1 MVGMFLGATLATD
14 RKAPRAWR
22 VLLPVLFVVAVLPA
36 QMLEPNLLGGMLHR
50 LPHPGDG
57 FDLPSGRQ
65 LYESAYLAATPF
77 GAAAF
82 VQVGALAVTLVGILM
97 LALLA

>member
-1 MVGMFLGATLATD
+1 MGMFSGAASISA
-14 RKAPRAWR
+14 RKPAGAWR
-22 VLLPVLFVVAVLPA
+22 VLVPLLFLGAVLPA
-36 QMLEPNLLGGMLHR
+36 QLLDPGLVGSLLHR

-65 LYESAYLAATPF
+65 LYESAQLVASPL

-82 VQVGALAVTLVGILM
+82 VQVAALAVTFAGILT

>member
-1 MVGMFLGATLATD
+1 MFSCA
-14 RKAPRAWR
+14 APTSTSMPAGAWR
-22 VLLPVLFVVAVLPA
+22 VLVPVLFLAAFLPA
-36 QMLEPNLLGGMLHR
+36 QLLDPSLVGSLLHR

-65 LYESAYLAATPF
+65 LYESAQLVAGPL

-82 VQVGALAVTLVGILM
+82 VQVAALAVTFAGILM

>member
-1 MVGMFLGATLATD
+1 MFLGATVTSD
-14 RKAPRAWR
+14 RKPPGAWR
-22 VLLPVLFVVAVLPA
+22 VLLPVFFVALVLPT
-36 QMLEPNLLGGMLHR
+36 QLLDPSLLGSMLHR

-65 LYESAYLAATPF
+65 LYESAQLVASPL

-82 VQVGALAVTLVGILM
+82 VQVAALAVTFSGILM

>member
-1 MVGMFLGATLATD
+1 VVGMFSGAASIAARKLAG
-14 RKAPRAWR
+14 AWR
-22 VLLPVLFVVAVLPA
+22 VLVPVLFLGAVLPA
-36 QMLEPNLLGGMLHR
+36 HLIDPGLVGNLLHR

-65 LYESAYLAATPF
+65 LYESAQLAAAPF

>member
-1 MVGMFLGATLATD
+1 MFLGPSLTVD
-14 RKAPRAWR
+14 RRSLRAWR
-22 VLLPVLFVVAVLPA
+22 MFVPLLVLGVVLPTQLVDPA
-36 QMLEPNLLGGMLHR
+36 LLGCLLRR

-65 LYESAYLAATPF
+65 LYDSAQLVAIPL

-82 VQVGALAVTLVGILM
+82 VQAAALVVTLVGILM

>member
-1 MVGMFLGATLATD
+1 MVGMFLSPALTSD
-14 RKAPRAWR
+14 RRPPAVWR
-22 VLLPVLFVVAVLPA
+22 VLFPLLVVLVVLPA
-36 QMLEPNLLGGMLHR
+36 QLVDPSLLGSMLHR

-65 LYESAYLAATPF
+65 LYESAQLVAIPL

-82 VQVGALAVTLVGILM
+82 VQAAALAVTLAGILM